1 MNLETF
7 LRERSPDWDELSGL
21 LDRAGQ
27 RPQRLGAEGVLRVG
41 ALYRASVADL
51 ALARRRFAGDPLV
64 DRLERLVLR
73 ARQLVY
79 GERASRS
86 TLRAYLSRGY
96 WREIRARPGL
106 LALVLVAMFASTGLS
121 ALWAATDP
129 GAAVGVVPA
138 AYRGAANPHVHD
150 LPTGAANGA
159 ALSSEIYTNNIRVAF
174 LSFAGGLALG
184 SVTLIVLV
192 FNGLLLGTLA
202 GLSAQAGTLT
212 VFVRYVAPHGILEL
226 SCFAIS
232 AVAGLRLAAAIIDP
246 GVLPRGEALRR
257 EARGAVALVLATAP
271 WLVVAGLTEGF
282 VTPSGLA
289 LGPALAVGL
298 GLGGLFWGLV
308 LVRGR
313 APRAPAP
320 APVTGEPAP
329 SP

>member
-1 MNLETF
+1 MNLDTF
-7 LRERSPDWDELSGL
+7 LRDRSPDWEELSGL

-27 RPQRLGAEGVLRVG
+27 RPQRLGADGVLRLG

-51 ALARRRFAGDPLV
+51 ALARRRFTGDPLV
-64 DRLERLVLR
+64 ERLERLVLR

-96 WREIRARPGL
+96 WQEIRSRPAL

-129 GAAVGVVPA
+129 GAAVGVIPA
-138 AYRGAANPHVHD
+138 AYRGAANPHVHN

-174 LSFAGGLALG
+174 LSFAGGLLAG
-184 SVTLIVLV
+184 TVTLLVLV
-192 FNGLLLGTLA
+192 YNGLLLGTLA
-202 GLSAQAGTLT
+202 GLSAQAGTLS
-212 VFVRYVAPHGILEL
+212 VFARYVVPHGILEL
-226 SCFAIS
+226 SCFAIA
-232 AVAGLRLAAAIIDP
+232 AVAGLRLATAIIEP
-246 GVLPRGEALRR
+246 GVLPRGVALRR
-257 EARGAVALVLATAP
+257 AARGAVALVLATAP

-282 VTPSGLA
+282 VTPNGLA
-289 LGPALAVGL
+289 LAPALAVGL

-313 APRAPAP
+313 PARAAAP
-320 APVTGEPAP
+320 APVTAEPAP